1 MYAIIDLKMRSSRN
15 TFSKGG
21 EMMKSYIHIFNMLI
35 LLILSSCTTASMA
48 LPEKYS
54 LDDQLERVTGISRYR
69 VTEWHEVDQQ
79 SLIIKT
85 GLSEYYLLVLDIPS
99 NLLLFTDRISITS
112 SASTILAGFDRV
124 TLYYPGSLMDSYK
137 IERIYR
143 IKDRKQMRSIKKQ
156 LNPNSDKKDVVVN

>member
-1 MYAIIDLKMRSSRN
+1 MRPLIG
-15 TFSKGG
+15 TFCKKGD
-21 EMMKSYIHIFNMLI
+21 MIRLYIQIFKILI
-35 LLILSSCTTASMA
+35 LSLILSSCATAPMT

-54 LDDQLERVTGISRYR
+54 LDDQLERVNGISRYR

-124 TLYYPGSLMDSYK
+124 TLYYPGSFMDSYK
-137 IERIYR
+137 IERIYK
-143 IKDRKQMRSIKKQ
+143 IKDSKQMRSIKKQ
-156 LNPNSDKKDVVVN
+156 LKPNSDKKDVVVN

>member
-1 MYAIIDLKMRSSRN
+1 MRSSRN
-15 TFSKGG
+15 TFSKGS

-35 LLILSSCTTASMA
+35 LLILSSCTTASMT

-156 LNPNSDKKDVVVN
+156 LKPNSDKKDVVVN